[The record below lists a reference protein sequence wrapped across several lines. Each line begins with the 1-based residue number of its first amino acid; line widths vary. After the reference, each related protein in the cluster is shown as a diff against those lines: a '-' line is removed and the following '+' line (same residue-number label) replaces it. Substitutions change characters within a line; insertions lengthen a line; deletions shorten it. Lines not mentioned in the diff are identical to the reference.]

1 MDQQALPGFFAGSS
15 EMSTLMRAHDWAATE
30 LGAPLGWSQ
39 ILRALVGVIL
49 DSRQPMFVA
58 WGPRRIMLYND
69 AYAPLLEHG
78 HPATL
83 GRPFFDQWPDLRT
96 VVEPI
101 MDRTFAGEP
110 IHIDDREVVLHR
122 NGYPEVAHFSFS
134 YTPVRDE
141 AAAVAGLLCVCT
153 ETTGDAFRLAL
164 EERLRRLADPREVMA
179 AAAELLGAHLSA
191 DRAGYAEINAAG
203 DGFTVERDWCSPG
216 MPSLAGRHHLDE
228 FGQSLIAALR
238 AGHTVRFDDALVE
251 PLTAGEGVAPA
262 FVAAGTRAA
271 ITVPLVKDG
280 RLDAALYVHH
290 SEPRRWTNEAE
301 VLVREVAERT
311 WAAVERARAEAAL
324 RNANDRL
331 EERLA
336 TGLAEREAIEAVLR
350 QSQKMEAV
358 GQLTG
363 GLAHDFNNLLTVISV
378 SLEMLELQVA
388 EDRLDDDMDQY
399 IAAALGATSRAAA
412 LTHRLLAFSRRQT
425 LDPKPINTDK
435 LIAEMQ
441 EMVQRTV
448 GPEIEVEVVGTAG
461 LWPALVDPNQLENA
475 LLNLCINARDA
486 MPDGGRL
493 TITTANASVD
503 ERSARELDMAPGQYI
518 ALSVMDTGTGMSP
531 DVIAHAFEPFFTTK
545 PIGMGTGLGL
555 SMIYGFAKQ
564 SGGQAH
570 IRSAAG
576 EGTTMCIYLRR
587 HWEKAKVE
595 QARSDS
601 AKAPRAGFGET
612 FLIVDDEPMVRLL
625 VTKVLEGLG
634 YAAIEAPDGASGLKV
649 LLSDER
655 IDLLITD
662 VGMPGGMNGRQL
674 ADAARLAR
682 PGLKVLFI
690 TGYAENA
697 AIGDGQ
703 LEPGMHVLAKPFA
716 TKVLASRI
724 KAIIAET

>member
-1 MDQQALPGFFAGSS
+1 MPNFFAGSS
-15 EMSTLMRAHDWAATE
+15 EMSLLMRAHDWAATE
-30 LGAPLGWSQ
+30 LGAPAVWSQ

-58 WGPRRIMLYND
+58 WGPKRIMLYND
-69 AYAPLLEHG
+69 AYSPLLEHG

-83 GRPFFDQWPDLRT
+83 GRPFFDQWPELRT
-96 VVEPI
+96 AVEPI
-101 MDRTFAGEP
+101 MDRTFKGEP
-110 IHIDDREVVLHR
+110 IHMDDSEVVLHR

-141 AAAVAGLLCVCT
+141 AGMVAGLLCVCT

-179 AAAELLGAHLSA
+179 AAAELLGNHLSA
-191 DRAGYAEINAAG
+191 DRAGYAEINVAG
-203 DGFTVERDWCSPG
+203 DGFTVERDWCAPR

-228 FGQSLIAALR
+228 FGKSLIAALR

-251 PLTAGEGVAPA
+251 PLTAGEGVAPP

-271 ITVPLVKDG
+271 ITVPLIKDG

-324 RNANDRL
+324 REANERL
-331 EERLA
+331 EQRLA
-336 TGLAEREAIEAVLR
+336 TGLTEREAIEETLR

-378 SLEMLELQVA
+378 NLELLEAQVA
-388 EDRLDDDMDQY
+388 EGRFDELDRF
-399 IAAALGATSRAAA
+399 IGAALGATGRAAA

-425 LDPKPINTDK
+425 LDPKPINADR
-435 LIAEMQ
+435 LVAEMQ
-441 EMVQRTV
+441 ELVRRTV
-448 GPEIEVEVVGTAG
+448 GPEIKVEVVGTPG
-461 LWPALVDPNQLENA
+461 LWPALADPNQLENA

-493 TITTANASVD
+493 TIETANVSLD
-503 ERSARELDMAPGQYI
+503 ESAAWGRDMTPGQYV
-518 ALSVMDTGTGMSP
+518 ALAVTDTGTGMTP
-531 DVIAHAFEPFFTTK
+531 DVIAHAFDPFFTTK

-564 SGGQAH
+564 SGGQVRIH
-570 IRSAAG
+570 SAVDQ
-576 EGTTMCIYLRR
+576 GTTLRIYLPR
-587 HWEKAKVE
+587 HWEKARRE
-595 QARSDS
+595 PAQWDS
-601 AKAPRAGFGET
+601 SKSPRAGIGET
-612 FLIVDDEPMVRLL
+612 FLIVDDEPMVRMAIA
-625 VTKVLEGLG
+625 TVLKGLG
-634 YAAIEAPDGASGLKV
+634 YAAIEASDGASGLKV
-649 LLSDER
+649 LQTDER

-703 LEPGMHVLAKPFA
+703 LEPGMHVLTKPFA
-716 TKVLASRI
+716 MKVLANRI
-724 KAIIAET
+724 KAIIGGV